1 MSISK
6 NYTNAR
12 GIATAYHRV
21 VQVMVNPSQ
30 VLATVHSWPTKGMY
44 EAAGPMTLAS
54 VVETLEVPSSVLA
67 PDAITA
73 IEQWLINDQT
83 SPLFG
88 GTMDTDADELTR
100 AKATKQRLLRERRDA
115 LETGGVTVEG
125 VGVLATDV
133 SSQRLLTGAAVLA
146 LISVQRE
153 QPFSIAWTLAD
164 LSTVQLDAN
173 EVISCSVIVGN
184 HVASVFTAHR
194 VASLAVEAASTVEE
208 VNAVAL

>member
-6 NYTNAR
+6 NYTNTR

-44 EAAGPMTLAS
+44 EAAGPMALAS

-88 GTMDTDADELTR
+88 GTMLTSSLVPKPRNSVCYVNVEMHLKPVELR
-100 AKATKQRLLRERRDA
+100 WKVWVYWL
-115 LETGGVTVEG
+115 
-125 VGVLATDV
+125 
-133 SSQRLLTGAAVLA
+133 
-146 LISVQRE
+146 
-153 QPFSIAWTLAD
+153 PMCP
-164 LSTVQLDAN
+164 AN
-173 EVISCSVIVGN
+173 VC
-184 HVASVFTAHR
+184 
-194 VASLAVEAASTVEE
+194 
-208 VNAVAL
+208 